1 MNEKMTKAI
10 VEGKF
15 KLIIDTSN
23 KEVNVEYLI
32 ETDAENIEMKDRYDV
47 VYPKV
52 DNVLEAIK
60 YAVDYCTRDGKVN
73 LYLKDIGVVKGILK
87 YYTNMPDDYFT
98 DEDIDTIIN
107 NNLMSYVSD
116 IALRRYY
123 EAVEE
128 EVDNI
133 MGKFYHTTDFQ
144 RFLDSI
150 VGGFTVENKETN
162 ELFSGLIGT
171 IVDRYGELF
180 DDKLK

>member
-60 YAVDYCTRDGKVN
+60 YAVDYCARDGKVN

-133 MGKFYHTTDFQ
+133 RNGYSNSGDFDK
-144 RFLDSI
+144 FLDSMT
-150 VGGFTVENKETN
+150 GGYTVENEETN
-162 ELFSGLIGT
+162 QLFAGLISS
-171 IVDRYGELF
+171 II
-180 DDKLK
+180 DKYNK

>member
-32 ETDAENIEMKDRYDV
+32 ETEAENIEMKNRYDV

-133 MGKFYHTTDFQ
+133 RNGYSNSGDFDK
-144 RFLDSI
+144 FLDSMT
-150 VGGFTVENKETN
+150 GGYTVENEETN
-162 ELFSGLIGT
+162 QLFAGLISS
-171 IVDRYGELF
+171 II
-180 DDKLK
+180 DKYNK

>member
-1 MNEKMTKAI
+1 MSEKMTKAI

-87 YYTNMPDDYFT
+87 YYTAIPDDYFT

-133 MGKFYHTTDFQ
+133 RNGYSNSGDFDK
-144 RFLDSI
+144 FLDSMT
-150 VGGFTVENKETN
+150 GGYTVENEETN
-162 ELFSGLIGT
+162 QLFAGLIGS
-171 IVDRYGELF
+171 II
-180 DDKLK
+180 DKYNK

>member
-32 ETDAENIEMKDRYDV
+32 ETETENIEMKDRYDV

-73 LYLKDIGVVKGILK
+73 LYLKIMNKTKLLIL
-87 YYTNMPDDYFT
+87 
-98 DEDIDTIIN
+98 
-107 NNLMSYVSD
+107 
-116 IALRRYY
+116 
-123 EAVEE
+123 
-128 EVDNI
+128 
-133 MGKFYHTTDFQ
+133 
-144 RFLDSI
+144 
-150 VGGFTVENKETN
+150 
-162 ELFSGLIGT
+162 
-171 IVDRYGELF
+171 
-180 DDKLK
+180 

>member
-32 ETDAENIEMKDRYDV
+32 ETEAENIEMKDRYDV

-98 DEDIDTIIN
+98 DEDIDIIIN

-133 MGKFYHTTDFQ
+133 RNGYSNSGDFDK
-144 RFLDSI
+144 FLDSMT
-150 VGGFTVENKETN
+150 GGYTVENEETN
-162 ELFSGLIGT
+162 QLFAGLIGS
-171 IVDRYGELF
+171 II
-180 DDKLK
+180 DKYNK